1 MTTNE
6 GIQAD
11 LQRLSAEARAQYE
24 KLQAQR
30 AQIKS
35 TIGTKTGAAR
45 AKLQADL
52 DRIESEITSR
62 LAHHSIA

>member
-24 KLQAQR
+24 KLRAQR

-35 TIGTKTGAAR
+35 TISTKSGVAR

-52 DRIESEITSR
+52 DRIESEITAR
-62 LAHHSIA
+62 LAVEEN

>member
-6 GIQAD
+6 RHQAD
-11 LQRLSAEARAQYE
+11 LQRLSADAKAQYE

-45 AKLQADL
+45 AKLQAEL
-52 DRIESEITSR
+52 DRIESEITAR
-62 LAHHSIA
+62 LAVEAN